1 METFGI
7 PETARLL
14 ELAPPA
20 VRTMIEEGALEARR
34 VDGRWRVTRYAIER
48 ARVRL
53 QHPAPQPMEAAERLV
68 QGPLQTDLERRL
80 DLLEARLDRLEGRA
94 AAAGDDGA
102 SMRPALAHLFHPE
115 PS

>member
-1 METFGI
+1 METCGI

-14 ELAPPA
+14 DLPPPV
-20 VRTMIEEGALEARR
+20 VRNMIEEGALEARQ

-48 ARVRL
+48 TRVRL
-53 QHPAPQPMEAAERLV
+53 QHPGPQPMEAAEGIV
-68 QGPLQTDLERRL
+68 PDQTDLQRRL

-94 AAAGDDGA
+94 AETDNA